1 AKYFPPRVRPRWSCD
16 EGKGSAEGK
25 GVGFRPPVRGM
36 RILPAGLSHLSVDG
50 AGVGFPRG
58 KNQPG
63 QVGRRRKNGRDPGS
77 GGADRP
83 VPGVSGLRS
92 RLSGGGALRADPGG
106 GEGGSGPGA
115 KGCALPAGGEDE
127 GGAAPPSP

>member
-1 AKYFPPRVRPRWSCD
+1 
-16 EGKGSAEGK
+16 
-25 GVGFRPPVRGM
+25 M
-36 RILPAGLSHLSVDG
+36 RILPAGLSHLSIDG
-50 AGVGFPRG
+50 EGVGFPPG

-115 KGCALPAGGEDE
+115 KGCALPAGGRSEEHTSELQSRENLVCRLLLEKKNKQDTRD
-127 GGAAPPSP
+127 A